1 VTPHAY
7 RFLTGLGGPL
17 ISLYLR
23 RRLAAGKEDP
33 ARFAERTGEAERP
46 RPDGPLA
53 WIHAASL
60 GEVQSVL
67 SLLERLRAERPWLPV
82 LVTTGTITSAALCA
96 ERLPEGAFHQFVPV
110 DRLPWVRRFL
120 DHWRPDLALWVE
132 SELWPNLVGECQRRA
147 IPMVLINGRM
157 SPRSFAGW
165 QRAPNLVRPL
175 LAGFEACFAQSNAEA
190 DRFEKLGARAV
201 KRAGNLKFD
210 ARPLPADEAQLA
222 SLARSVEGRPVWLA
236 ASTHPGEEASIFA
249 ADRRLRSARPDLL
262 TILVPRHARRGTEI
276 AAQAEAAGLAT
287 GRRSAGA
294 APDAKTE
301 LYLADTMN
309 ELGLFYRLSGIAF
322 IGGSLV
328 PHGGQNLVEAA
339 RLDCAVI
346 TGPHTHNFAEVITE
360 MDRAGAVTQVADAE
374 ALALAIE
381 KLLARPEHREAQSR
395 AGRAIAERNRGTI
408 ETVLEALAPCL
419 DPLASRAT
427 GHARA

>member
-1 VTPHAY
+1 VTPRAY
-7 RFLTGLGGPL
+7 RLLTELGGPL
-17 ISLYLR
+17 ISLYLA
-23 RRLAAGKEDP
+23 RRLAAGKEDA
-33 ARFAERTGEAERP
+33 ARFAERKGSAARP
-46 RPDGPLA
+46 RPPGPMA
-53 WIHAASL
+53 WIHAASV
-60 GEVQSVL
+60 GEVQSIL
-67 SLLERLRAERPWLPV
+67 SLLERLRADRPWLSI

-175 LAGFEACFAQSNAEA
+175 LAGFETCFAQSDAEA
-190 DRFEKLGARAV
+190 DRFEQLGATAV

-210 ARPLPADEAQLA
+210 ARPLPADAAELERLTRA
-222 SLARSVEGRPVWLA
+222 VGGRPIWLA

-249 ADRRLRSARPDLL
+249 ADRRLRRARPDLL
-262 TILVPRHARRGTEI
+262 TVLVPRHATRGAEI
-276 AAQAEAAGLAT
+276 AAQAASAGLAAC
-287 GRRSAGA
+287 RRSAGA
-294 APDAKTE
+294 LPDAGTQ
-301 LYLADTMN
+301 LYLADTMG

-346 TGPHTHNFAEVITE
+346 TGPHTHNFAEVIAE
-360 MDRAGAVTQVADAE
+360 MERARAVTRVTDAE
-374 ALALAIE
+374 ALAAAIE
-381 KLLARPEHREAQSR
+381 SLLARPEEREAQSR
-395 AGRAIAERNRGTI
+395 AGREIAERNRGTI

-419 DPLASRAT
+419 DPLAPRAA